1 MFLRL
6 KKFKYLFVIGAAVL
20 LFIANSGTF
29 AMESS
34 NYIINWDSINAGG
47 TDNSE
52 SDSYKVRDTLGQMG
66 PGKSD
71 SASWTM
77 RAGYRQVNEEP
88 KQLSFSVNAQ
98 NENTKISYSSF
109 DSANFTVTVSD
120 ASEYSVDDYIGV
132 VENEGPA
139 QLVAVGKATGIAGN
153 VITVDKWSG
162 DQAGMSATPSGA
174 DDYVYKM
181 DTHTIY
187 LGELTSGEVST
198 GVAMTEITT
207 NAPNGYEIYV
217 TENHGLQLGEGPQTI
232 DDVADGAVTA
242 GSEEY
247 GIETTG
253 DNAQGS
259 GDWAITE
266 SNQTAASSTDRASE
280 QRIGVIYKA
289 SIDPAKTAG
298 GVYTHLTRYYAL
310 ANF

>member
-29 AMESS
+29 AMESG

-88 KQLSFSVNAQ
+88 ETLTFQVNAQ
-98 NENTKISYSSF
+98 NINTKVAYSAF
-109 DSANFTVTVSD
+109 DSTNLTVTVSD
-120 ASEYSVDDYIGV
+120 SSGYSADDYIGV
-132 VENEGPA
+132 VENQGPSQSLA
-139 QLVAVGKATGIAGN
+139 IGKIVNIAGN

-162 DQAGMSATPSGA
+162 DQAGMNSPDGVN
-174 DDYVYKM
+174 DFVYKM